1 MTSTLPSN
9 LCLEYRAVGFSPYL
23 LSDLSFSFPL
33 KTIRIA
39 DFLANDPRWTRSCFK
54 DEGGKGRSPVNHSSI
69 SAQCGGHA
77 CAGAAD
83 SRLHSSRARN
93 NHLRPHSRAAA
104 SYTSRRFVPAQPEG
118 HGWEAVQE
126 MFLASRPRFVALAYS
141 ILRNKE
147 DAEDAVQDA
156 FLSAYLH
163 LRAFEGRSAFTT
175 WFTRIVLN
183 AALMI
188 RRKRKHPW
196 IDSQRESSTSTDET
210 PWTERIPA
218 AQPDPEM
225 MYAEEETLQLIDV
238 LLGRMSPLLRQ
249 AFTMTYHQ
257 EMSNEE
263 AGALLGVTTGTFKSR
278 LFRARRHLLN
288 QASRLLLAPI
298 RRAMDSTYPSGE
310 SAFQALAP
318 RFAESLPP
326 EIAFL

>member
-1 MTSTLPSN
+1 VS
-9 LCLEYRAVGFSPYL
+9 
-23 LSDLSFSFPL
+23 
-33 KTIRIA
+33 
-39 DFLANDPRWTRSCFK
+39 
-54 DEGGKGRSPVNHSSI
+54 HSSI
-69 SAQCGGHA
+69 SGQCGGQA
-77 CAGAAD
+77 CARAAD

-93 NHLRPHSRAAA
+93 SHLRPHSRTAAGCA
-104 SYTSRRFVPAQPEG
+104 AGRLVPAQPEG
-118 HGWEAVQE
+118 EWEKVQE
-126 MFLASRPRFVALAYS
+126 MLLASRPRFVALASS

-188 RRKRKHPW
+188 RRKRKSLRTG
-196 IDSQRESSTSTDET
+196 SQRESSSTDDT
-210 PWTERIPA
+210 PWTERMPA

-225 MYAEEETLQLIDV
+225 RYAEEEKFQLIDA
-238 LLGRMSPLLRQ
+238 LLGSMSPLLRQ
-249 AFTMTYHQ
+249 AFTMTYYQ

-278 LFRARRHLLN
+278 VLRARRQLMN
-288 QASRLLLAPI
+288 QASRSRLAPI
-298 RRAMDSTYPSGE
+298 RRAMDSPHPARR

-318 RFAESLPP
+318 RSAESLSP
-326 EIAFL
+326 EIAFS

>member
-1 MTSTLPSN
+1 
-9 LCLEYRAVGFSPYL
+9 
-23 LSDLSFSFPL
+23 
-33 KTIRIA
+33 
-39 DFLANDPRWTRSCFK
+39 
-54 DEGGKGRSPVNHSSI
+54 VNYSSI
-69 SAQCGGHA
+69 SAQCGGQA

-83 SRLHSSRARN
+83 GRLHSSRARN
-93 NHLRPHSRAAA
+93 NHLRPHARVAAN
-104 SYTSRRFVPAQPEG
+104 YTFRRFVPAQPEG
-118 HGWEAVQE
+118 HEWEGVQG

-141 ILRNKE
+141 ILRNNE

-188 RRKRKHPW
+188 RRKRKPLW
-196 IDSQRESSTSTDET
+196 TDSQRESSTTDDT

-249 AFTMTYHQ
+249 AFTMTYYQ
-257 EMSNEE
+257 EMSNEQ

-278 LFRARRHLLN
+278 LFRARRHLMK

-298 RRAMDSTYPSGE
+298 RRAMDSPYPARE

-318 RFAESLPP
+318 RSAESLSP
-326 EIAFL
+326 ETAFS

>member
-1 MTSTLPSN
+1 M
-9 LCLEYRAVGFSPYL
+9 
-23 LSDLSFSFPL
+23 
-33 KTIRIA
+33 
-39 DFLANDPRWTRSCFK
+39 
-54 DEGGKGRSPVNHSSI
+54 NHSSI

-93 NHLRPHSRAAA
+93 NLRPHSRAAA
-104 SYTSRRFVPAQPEG
+104 SYPSRRFVPAQPEG
-118 HGWEAVQE
+118 HEWEAVQQ

-183 AALMI
+183 AALMV
-188 RRKRKHPW
+188 RRKRKSLW
-196 IDSQRESSTSTDET
+196 TDSQQESSTTDDT

-238 LLGRMSPLLRQ
+238 LLGRMSPALRQ
-249 AFTMTYHQ
+249 AFTMTYYK
-257 EMSNEE
+257 EMSNQE

-278 LFRARRHLLN
+278 LFRARRHLMN
-288 QASRLLLAPI
+288 QASRLLLAPS
-298 RRAMDSTYPSGE
+298 RRAMDAPYPSRK
-310 SAFQALAP
+310 SALQALTP
-318 RFAESLPP
+318 RSAESLSP
-326 EIAFL
+326 EIALL